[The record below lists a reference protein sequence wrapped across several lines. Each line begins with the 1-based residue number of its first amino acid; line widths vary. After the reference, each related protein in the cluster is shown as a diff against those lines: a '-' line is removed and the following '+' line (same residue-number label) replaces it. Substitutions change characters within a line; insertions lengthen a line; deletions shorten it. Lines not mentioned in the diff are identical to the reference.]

1 MNNFSN
7 NEKMNNNSNV
17 LTQFKLY
24 ADFGSGFRYIGIV
37 DAYSLE
43 DAMQK
48 GKETYSDEIKLSLKL
63 RVFFKLK

>member
-1 MNNFSN
+1 MG
-7 NEKMNNNSNV
+7 KISNV
-17 LTQFKLY
+17 LRQFKFY
-24 ADFGSGFRYIGIV
+24 ADFGTGFRYIGIV

-63 RVFFKLK
+63 RVLFK